1 MVLAPCASYP
11 SLALPVSHPSYA
23 PTAGERTRRSV
34 NSTCASPP
42 EAVSSA
48 LPSLCDFLMIT
59 AAAPNALVRRLR
71 APGYLILGIAMVL
84 PLLDLLV
91 SVMPLKPTTVVWR
104 FGAVGLLS
112 SAIGAPLLILFF
124 IFVLAFLAGDRK
136 IVALCAALAAVIALI
151 MIAGAGTFALDALQ
165 MKRRV
170 QEAAQAR
177 FLLASAQAMMKLGL
191 EGLASLVLAVSA
203 FRTFKGAKAVAVARA
218 EARPSSSLLMGR
230 AATAKPVTGE
240 IAQIPA
246 AVAQPV
252 DE

>member
-1 MVLAPCASYP
+1 
-11 SLALPVSHPSYA
+11 
-23 PTAGERTRRSV
+23 
-34 NSTCASPP
+34 
-42 EAVSSA
+42 
-48 LPSLCDFLMIT
+48 MIT

-71 APGYLILGIAMVL
+71 VPGYLILGIAMVL

-91 SVMPLKPTTVVWR
+91 SVMPLRPTTVVWR

-124 IFVLAFLAGDRK
+124 IFVLAYLAGDRK
-136 IVALCAALAAVIALI
+136 VVVLCAVLAALIALT
-151 MIAGAGTFALDALQ
+151 MIAGAGTFALDSLQ

-170 QEAAQAR
+170 QEAAQSR

-191 EGLASLVLAVSA
+191 EGLAALVLAVSA
-203 FRTFKGAKAVAVARA
+203 FRTVKGAKAVAIART

-230 AATAKPVTGE
+230 AASARPVTGE
-240 IAQIPA
+240 IAHVPA
-246 AVAQPV
+246 AVTERV

>member
-1 MVLAPCASYP
+1 
-11 SLALPVSHPSYA
+11 
-23 PTAGERTRRSV
+23 
-34 NSTCASPP
+34 
-42 EAVSSA
+42 
-48 LPSLCDFLMIT
+48 MIT
-59 AAAPNALVRRLR
+59 AAAPNALARRLR
-71 APGYLILGIAMVL
+71 VPGYLILGIAMVL

-91 SVMPLKPTTVVWR
+91 SVMPLKPSTVVWR

-124 IFVLAFLAGDRK
+124 IYVLAFLSGDRK
-136 IVALCAALAAVIALI
+136 IVAVCAALAAVIALL

-191 EGLASLVLAVSA
+191 EGLAALVLAVSA
-203 FRTFKGAKAVAVARA
+203 FRTLKGAKAAAVARA

-230 AATAKPVTGE
+230 AASARPITGE
-240 IAQIPA
+240 IAQIPTT
-246 AVAQPV
+246 AVAEPV
-252 DE
+252 DK